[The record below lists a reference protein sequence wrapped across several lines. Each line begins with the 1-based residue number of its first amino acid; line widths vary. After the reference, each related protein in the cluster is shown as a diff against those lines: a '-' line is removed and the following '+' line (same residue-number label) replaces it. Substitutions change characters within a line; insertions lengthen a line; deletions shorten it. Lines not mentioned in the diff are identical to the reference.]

1 MRCCGAGKHSVR
13 SHTAKGADM
22 LKRTALLVVVMMCVL
37 ASAGLA
43 AGQDNVQKYFNDAAR
58 EVKAAADPSQ
68 KREIL
73 DNKIEDMSKA
83 LGTVRN
89 SRLVSQ
95 ADREGLD
102 RLGASLQEK
111 RDELAGTNGYTRVAD
126 DQLNAFSDYVVQD
139 MEQADSTVTIGV
151 VTALLIIIIII
162 LIV

>member
-1 MRCCGAGKHSVR
+1 MV
-13 SHTAKGADM
+13 
-22 LKRTALLVVVMMCVL
+22 KRTALLVVVMMCVL
-37 ASAGLA
+37 VSAGLA

-68 KREIL
+68 KRAIL

-102 RLGASLQEK
+102 RLNASLQEK
-111 RDELAGTNGYTRVAD
+111 RDELAGTNGYARVAD
-126 DQLNAFSDYVVQD
+126 DQLNSFSDYVVQD
-139 MEQADSTVTIGV
+139 MEQADRTITIGV
-151 VTALLIIIIII
+151 VTALLIVIIII
-162 LIV
+162 LVT